1 MAMGVLMRNWQ
12 RRAGLSNGLSFALLA
27 VVLLAGFVLGC
38 DAGEGDG
45 GPGVYSAR
53 GTVED
58 VDQEGRQVLID
69 HGDVDGLMP
78 AMTMNFVVPD
88 DDVLAR
94 LATGQIIEFELRFT
108 GRSYEVEGF
117 EVVGEAP
124 HEAGWRRLGDA
135 LVRTSP
141 APDFD
146 LIDQAGRPVTLAS
159 LAGKVLVVDF
169 IYTECPGPCPIQ
181 TSNQVA
187 LQKRIPKE
195 LSQYI
200 QFVSISLDPEVDRPE
215 VLKAYGTSRGASL
228 SNWSFLTGER
238 GPVADLVLKWGVG
251 SVRKEDGTIDH
262 TLLTFLVKDG
272 RVMERYSMQNGTDD
286 SLFGDLVTLAEERA
300 RESTQEVLPDGAR
313 S

>member
-1 MAMGVLMRNWQ
+1 MREWR
-12 RRAGLSNGLSFALLA
+12 RRAGLSGRSFSASLFGLLA
-27 VVLLAGFVLGC
+27 VVLLSSFGLGC
-38 DAGEGDG
+38 DVGEGGG

-94 LATGQIIEFELRFT
+94 LATGQIIDFKLRFT

-141 APDFD
+141 APKFN

-187 LQKRIPKE
+187 IQRRIPEE

-200 QFVSISLDPEVDRPE
+200 QFVSISLDPEVDQPE
-215 VLKAYGTSRGASL
+215 VLKAYATSRGADL
-228 SNWSFLTGER
+228 SNWSFLSGEP
-238 GPVADLVLKWGVG
+238 GVVADLVLKWGVG
-251 SVRKEDGTIDH
+251 SVRKQDGTIDH

-272 RVMERYSMQNGTDD
+272 RVMERYSMQNAKDD

-300 RESTQEVLPDGAR
+300 REAMQEELPEGAR